1 MFDQDALLTGVA
13 SLGHAQKRV
22 ITDASELTSPSK
34 LESAHMKQAQA
45 VIDGSPPAPTS

>member
-22 ITDASELTSPSK
+22 ITDATELSK
-34 LESAHMKQAQA
+34 NDEVFFITQGKALIREDAGTLK
-45 VIDGSPPAPTS
+45 GP